1 MIIPSVKLYKKLEL
15 NLSELLMIPIVTH
28 EWLEQSIKS
37 KKCKYPN
44 DYALNYHSI
53 NHGSFDDTINIR
65 RLNRKIQYY
74 MELDFL
80 NTNSSA
86 LLCDDKTGEQL
97 IIYLDGNSI

>member
-1 MIIPSVKLYKKLEL
+1 MIIPSVKLYRKLEL

-44 DYALNYHSI
+44 DYALNYHNIS
-53 NHGSFDDTINIR
+53 HGTFDDTLNIR

-80 NTNSSA
+80 NTNGSA
-86 LLCDDKTGEQL
+86 LLCDEKTGEQL